1 MLCCKGVQKQ
11 SVILKTEVENK
22 NMLTNRFSE
31 VYEKNAN
38 EKQRKLSKNLA
49 KTQIT
54 KKLLAIRLLVISGLF
69 TSNVGPPGK

>member
-22 NMLTNRFSE
+22 NTLTNRFSE

-38 EKQRKLSKNLA
+38 EK
-49 KTQIT
+49 
-54 KKLLAIRLLVISGLF
+54 
-69 TSNVGPPGK
+69 